1 MEDIWEREV
10 GWTGTFGIEVSR
22 HFMAVGRV
30 ACLLVGGGQV
40 GGWWQGRV
48 FIWVDDEVCSDGML
62 SMEGELRE

>member
-1 MEDIWEREV
+1 
-10 GWTGTFGIEVSR
+10 
-22 HFMAVGRV
+22 MAVGRV